1 MTIFWINIES
11 TWFMIGLIWFVQ
23 IVHYPLFGYVG
34 SKEFETFHEHHKT
47 LITPVVGFVMIVE
60 LVTTGILIF
69 QIPVG
74 MPNWTVIVGIILIG
88 VIWISTLFLQI
99 PYHNKLSS
107 KFDENVLMILV
118 NTNWIRTIC
127 WSLRGIILLIM
138 LDTLMKTH
146 NQLKKGGATKRLSF
160 LPIP

>member
-1 MTIFWINIES
+1 MV
-11 TWFMIGLIWFVQ
+11 GLIWFVQ

-34 SKEFETFHEHHKT
+34 SKEFETFHEHHKI

-74 MPNWTVIVGIILIG
+74 IPNWTVIVGIILIG

-99 PYHNKLSS
+99 PYHIKLSS
-107 KFDENVLMILV
+107 KFDKNVLMMLV

-127 WSLRGIILLIM
+127 WSLRGIIVLIM

-146 NQLKKGGATKRLSF
+146 NL
-160 LPIP
+160 

>member
-1 MTIFWINIES
+1 MTIFWINIAS
-11 TWFMIGLIWFVQ
+11 TWFMVGIIWFVQ

-34 SKEFETFHEHHKT
+34 SKEFETFHEHHKI

-74 MPNWTVIVGIILIG
+74 IPNWTVIVGIILIG

-107 KFDENVLMILV
+107 KFDKNALMMLV
-118 NTNWIRTIC
+118 NTNWISTIC
-127 WSLRGIILLIM
+127 WSLRGIIVLIM
-138 LDTLMKTH
+138 LYSLMNTH
-146 NQLKKGGATKRLSF
+146 NL
-160 LPIP
+160 

>member
-1 MTIFWINIES
+1 MTIFWINIAS
-11 TWFMIGLIWFVQ
+11 TWFMVGLIWFVQ

-34 SKEFETFHEHHKT
+34 SKEFGTFHEHHKI

-69 QIPVG
+69 QIPMG
-74 MPNWTVIVGIILIG
+74 IPNWTVIVGIILIG

-107 KFDENVLMILV
+107 KFDKNVLMMLV
-118 NTNWIRTIC
+118 NTNQSNI
-127 WSLRGIILLIM
+127 
-138 LDTLMKTH
+138 
-146 NQLKKGGATKRLSF
+146 
-160 LPIP
+160 

>member
-1 MTIFWINIES
+1 MV
-11 TWFMIGLIWFVQ
+11 GLIWFVQ

-34 SKEFETFHEHHKT
+34 SKEFETFHEHHKI

-74 MPNWTVIVGIILIG
+74 IPNWTVIVGIILIG

-107 KFDENVLMILV
+107 KFDKNVLMMLV

-127 WSLRGIILLIM
+127 WSLRGIIVLLM

-146 NQLKKGGATKRLSF
+146 NL
-160 LPIP
+160 

>member
-1 MTIFWINIES
+1 MTIFWINIAS
-11 TWFMIGLIWFVQ
+11 TWFMVGLIWFVQ

-34 SKEFETFHEHHKT
+34 SKEFETFHENHKI
-47 LITPVVGFVMIVE
+47 LITPVVGIVMIVE
-60 LVTTGILIF
+60 LVTAGILIL
-69 QIPVG
+69 QVPMRI
-74 MPNWTVIVGIILIG
+74 PNWTAIVGIILLGI
-88 VIWISTLFLQI
+88 IWISTLFLQI

>member
-1 MTIFWINIES
+1 MV
-11 TWFMIGLIWFVQ
+11 GLIWFVQ
-23 IVHYPLFGYVG
+23 IVHYHLFGYVG

-107 KFDENVLMILV
+107 KFDKNVIMMLV

-127 WSLRGIILLIM
+127 WSLRGIIVLIM

-146 NQLKKGGATKRLSF
+146 NL
-160 LPIP
+160 

>member
-1 MTIFWINIES
+1 MTIFWINIAS
-11 TWFMIGLIWFVQ
+11 TWFMVGLIWFVQ

-60 LVTTGILIF
+60 LVTTVILIF

-74 MPNWTVIVGIILIG
+74 IPNWTVIVGIILIG

-107 KFDENVLMILV
+107 KFDKNVIMMLV

-127 WSLRGIILLIM
+127 WSLRGIIVLIM

-146 NQLKKGGATKRLSF
+146 NL
-160 LPIP
+160 

>member
-1 MTIFWINIES
+1 MV
-11 TWFMIGLIWFVQ
+11 GLIWFVQ

-34 SKEFETFHEHHKT
+34 SKEFETFHEHHKI

-74 MPNWTVIVGIILIG
+74 IPNWTVIVGIILIG

-107 KFDENVLMILV
+107 KFDKNALMMLV

-127 WSLRGIILLIM
+127 WSLRGIIVLIM

-146 NQLKKGGATKRLSF
+146 NL
-160 LPIP
+160 

>member
-1 MTIFWINIES
+1 MTIFWINIAS
-11 TWFMIGLIWFVQ
+11 TWFMVGLIWFVQ

-107 KFDENVLMILV
+107 KFDKNVIMMLV

-127 WSLRGIILLIM
+127 WSLRGIIVLIM
-138 LDTLMKTH
+138 LDRLMKTH
-146 NQLKKGGATKRLSF
+146 NL
-160 LPIP
+160 

>member
-1 MTIFWINIES
+1 
-11 TWFMIGLIWFVQ
+11 
-23 IVHYPLFGYVG
+23 
-34 SKEFETFHEHHKT
+34 
-47 LITPVVGFVMIVE
+47 MIVE

-74 MPNWTVIVGIILIG
+74 IPNWTVIVGIILIG

-107 KFDENVLMILV
+107 KFDKNALMMLV

-127 WSLRGIILLIM
+127 WSLRGIIVLIM

-146 NQLKKGGATKRLSF
+146 NL
-160 LPIP
+160 